1 MIFVKSFP
9 ALMVAILFIATISS
23 VAGFTE
29 VPNHA
34 QVVEELYV
42 AKSTADETEKCP
54 TFNIGSTW
62 IDQEPGISVLH

>member
-29 VPNHA
+29 
-34 QVVEELYV
+34 EELYV